1 MTNHLHLIASAKNA
15 DLSGILCDFKKYT
28 SRQIITA
35 IENNPRESRKEW
47 MLDIFEKNGKAKK
60 SNYRYQFWQHE
71 NHPILL
77 DSAEK
82 YWQRLLYLHENPVR
96 AGFVYEA
103 EHWMY
108 SSAIDHYNGEQKGLL
123 EISFLE

>member
-1 MTNHLHLIASAKNA
+1 MGSGKTYWGKIWAEKHELPFF
-15 DLSGILCDFKKYT
+15 DLDEV
-28 SRQIITA
+28 
-35 IENNPRESRKEW
+35 IEKTEGRSV
-47 MLDIFEKNGKAKK
+47 LDIFEKNGKAKK

-96 AGFVYEA
+96 AGFVYEP

-108 SSAIDHYNGEQKGLL
+108 SSAIDYYNGVQKGLL